1 MSARPV
7 ASASTDL
14 LFLQQTGLFRSLD
27 EPHLRML
34 LASGE
39 TMSCGPGHMV
49 VEQGTQGGDLFVV
62 KSGVLEARKESGGT
76 SHLVGY
82 IFPGECVG
90 EMSILTGSPRS
101 VTVRVPERAD
111 LFRVPGVVFERL
123 LRQDVEIAIGV
134 ARGLALRLER
144 ANSQSPDE
152 GLEAPTAAA
161 AAPRHLSGDL
171 QYFDVPE
178 VCQTLIQSRRTGV
191 MTVSTT
197 AVSGDVA
204 LYFDEGAIKY
214 ARVGALTGAD
224 AVLYVLRTRL
234 SGRFEFRASDEPVV
248 IPNEKPMGASSMGLL
263 LEAAQ
268 QRDEIEALERKLP
281 GPQHAFDVIAASFPF
296 EGPLAAPIDPDEA
309 EAGDALRGDW
319 QPTTEAERDYARTV
333 WAALIS
339 GQRLGRILGD
349 RLGREP
355 LTLRIVHTL
364 VVRGAVR

>member
-1 MSARPV
+1 MLAGP
-7 ASASTDL
+7 TDIGVL
-14 LFLQQTGLFRSLD
+14 RQTGLFRSLS
-27 EPHLRML
+27 ETHLRML

-39 TMSCGPGHMV
+39 TRACGPGTVV

-62 KSGVLEARKESGGT
+62 KSGVLEARKESGGM

-101 VTVRVPERAD
+101 VTVRVPERAEV
-111 LFRVPGVVFERL
+111 FRVPGPVFERL
-123 LRQDVEIAIGV
+123 LREDVEIAIGV

-144 ANSQSPDE
+144 ANAQTPDD
-152 GLEAPTAAA
+152 GIDGAS
-161 AAPRHLSGDL
+161 APRHLSGDL

-191 MTVSTT
+191 MTVTT
-197 AVSGDVA
+197 TSVSGDVA
-204 LYFDEGAIKY
+204 LYFDQGSITH
-214 ARVGALTGAD
+214 ARVGSLSGAD

-234 SGRFEFRASDEPVV
+234 SGRFEFRASDSALVPSHERP
-248 IPNEKPMGASSMGLL
+248 ITASSMGLL

-268 QRDEIEALERKLP
+268 QRDEIEALEGKLP
-281 GPQHAFDVIAASFPF
+281 GPQHLFDVVAASFPF
-296 EGPLAAPIDPDEA
+296 DGPLAQPQDPDEA

-319 QPTTEAERDYARTV
+319 QPTTEVEREYARAV

-339 GQRLGRILGD
+339 GHRLGRVVGE
-349 RLGREP
+349 RLGKEP
-355 LTLRIVHTL
+355 LTLRILHTL
-364 VVRGAVR
+364 VARGTVR